1 MRRLI
6 VYRQDESVATVQQD
20 LGRLAFVIAAAVTVT
35 SATVVIRFTYNYID
49 YALVCKLSSETWDE
63 TLVLSLGLNSDTVA
77 IVVDANSLGFIP
89 LTVAYDLAKATG
101 TIIDVNA
108 LAGFALIITL
118 LADQVSTAKVFA
130 VTSSD
135 ATYVSGI
142 SDSTVEIDV
151 EEITT
156 TESDPIE
163 LDIDEQSAIGLTFK
177 SFDIRNPNNIGVSHS
192 NAFTLPRTPK
202 NEQVH
207 GFEAA
212 NDDVYSRWLVDYI
225 NDNEYI
231 IKDGRFMVESVG
243 ERITCSIFGRD
254 SGWDIMAK
262 TSWSDFMQLY
272 VDWLTD
278 NHTTVYTDYATMIS
292 TLAAA
297 TTHVKLAGY
306 YGDLY
311 TLSDRKQAITESG
324 SSLILGYSGLNGG
337 HFCTHSKSIFEAIK
351 DIYGVDFTG
360 GDDSIF
366 LTVNSYFQNRNIDF
380 RIDGTSQAVIEYSRG
395 WVNTN
400 DGTIELDKEGLTV
413 VDFIRSFMLSHGV
426 ILDRIDERTY
436 TMQAIEALDTAPIYD
451 LSGLSADEP
460 IEFMP
465 LLDGV
470 GQQSVIDF
478 TSYAESIP
486 VGSVAKVLTCNNRN
500 AEAKTN
506 YIKIDAHIPA
516 GYVNENY
523 IMLGL
528 FDSGS
533 RSKFTFLV
541 DSDISDSLTFVRW
554 EGFSS
559 QGVAATVAIAS
570 ILPIPYDIWEG
581 IIDKPKAYKVK
592 KWLNPVDIKNLKF
605 FQRYWVEEL
614 RGNFYLS
621 AVNGFNPEG
630 SLSPTELE
638 LILINRTI
646 ELIVTVTW
654 GDFVCELVD
663 SS

>member
-6 VYRQDESVATVQQD
+6 VYRQDESMATVQED
-20 LGRLAFVIAAAVTVT
+20 LGRLALIIAAAVTVP
-35 SATVVIRFTYNYID
+35 SAKVVLRFTYNYID
-49 YALVCKLSSETWDE
+49 YALVCKLTAETWDE
-63 TLVLSLGLNSDTVA
+63 TLALSLGLNSDTVA
-77 IVVDANSLGFIP
+77 IVVNANSFGFIP

-101 TIIDVNA
+101 TIISVNA
-108 LAGFALIITL
+108 LSGFDLAITL
-118 LADQVSTAKVFA
+118 LADQVSADKVFA
-130 VTSSD
+130 VTASD

-142 SDSTVEIDV
+142 SDGTVEIDV
-151 EEITT
+151 EQVTT
-156 TESDPIE
+156 TESEPFE

-192 NAFTLPRTPK
+192 NAFTLPRTAK

-225 NDNEYI
+225 FDNEYI
-231 IKDGRFMVESVG
+231 VKRGRFMVESVG
-243 ERITCSIFGRD
+243 DRISCSIFGRD
-254 SGWDIMAK
+254 SAWDVMSK

-272 VDWLTD
+272 VEWLVD
-278 NHTTVYTDYATMIS
+278 NHTTVFSSYTSMVEA
-292 TLAAA
+292 LAAA
-297 TTHVKLAGY
+297 TTHVKLAGF
-306 YGDLY
+306 YGDFY
-311 TLSDRKQAITESG
+311 TLSDRKKVVVESG
-324 SSLILGYSGLNGG
+324 SNLILGFSGLNGA
-337 HFCTHSKSIFEAIK
+337 HLCTHTKSIFDAIK

-380 RIDGTSQAVIEYSRG
+380 RINGSSQAVLEYSRG
-395 WVNTN
+395 WVNAN
-400 DGTIELDKEGLTV
+400 DGTIELDKEGVTV
-413 VDFIRSFMLSHGV
+413 TDFIRSFMLSHGV
-426 ILDRIDERTY
+426 ILDRVDERTY
-436 TMQAIEALDTAPIYD
+436 TMQSIEALSTAPQYD
-451 LSGLSADEP
+451 LTGLAADEP
-460 IEFMP
+460 FEFMP

-486 VGSVAKVLTCNNRN
+486 VGSVAKVLRCNNRN
-500 AEAKTN
+500 AEAKTD
-506 YIKIDAHIPA
+506 YIKIDAHMPA
-516 GYVNENY
+516 AYVNKNY
-523 IMLGL
+523 LMLGL

-533 RSKFTFLV
+533 RSKFTYLV
-541 DSDISDSLTFVRW
+541 DSDVNDSLTFVRW

-570 ILPIPYDIWEG
+570 ILPIPYDLWEQ

-592 KWLNPVDIKNLKF
+592 KWLNPIDIKNLKF

-614 RGNFYLS
+614 RGNYYLS

-638 LILINRTI
+638 LILINRTLV
-646 ELIVTVTW
+646 LIVTATW

-663 SS
+663 P